1 MAKRYEELTIS
12 DDFIFGKTMGDK
24 VLCHDVLERML
35 EKRVGTLEDIQ
46 PQREFQYAGA
56 AGYVCKGSEIL
67 QGIAGGDTDKVAQLD
82 DPEVLLAMQR
92 KYGMINL

>member
-1 MAKRYEELTIS
+1 MMYWSGCWKTGGNTGRYPVTEGIPVYR
-12 DDFIFGKTMGDK
+12 GW
-24 VLCHDVLERML
+24 
-35 EKRVGTLEDIQ
+35 Q
-46 PQREFQYAGA
+46 AGA
-56 AGYVCKGSEIL
+56 AGYVCKGPEIL

>member
-1 MAKRYEELTIS
+1 MQGI
-12 DDFIFGKTMGDK
+12 G
-24 VLCHDVLERML
+24 
-35 EKRVGTLEDIQ
+35 
-46 PQREFQYAGA
+46 
-56 AGYVCKGSEIL
+56 IL